1 MAADNIASVKRCTK
15 CGETKP
21 TTEFGKNGD
30 GLRAHCKPCRVRR
43 QVEYQRENA
52 STHNARLRRWR
63 AEKPEKANA
72 IWRLYYA
79 KHQES
84 RLETCRQWR
93 VDNRELRRAICRAWK
108 LENTHKSAEYKRR
121 REAALLSA
129 VPAWADFDAMRRIYA
144 EAKRLTI
151 ETGIRHE
158 VDHIVPIVSAVVCG
172 LHVEANLRVIPG
184 AANRSKGNRLI
195 NV

>member
-72 IWRLYYA
+72 IWRRDYA

-84 RLETCRQWR
+84 KIETCRQWR
-93 VDNRELRRAICRAWK
+93 GDKHATTRGLFCA
-108 LENTHKSAEYKRR
+108 LEVEKTHKKA
-121 REAALLSA
+121 
-129 VPAWADFDAMRRIYA
+129 
-144 EAKRLTI
+144 
-151 ETGIRHE
+151 
-158 VDHIVPIVSAVVCG
+158 
-172 LHVEANLRVIPG
+172 
-184 AANRSKGNRLI
+184 
-195 NV
+195 